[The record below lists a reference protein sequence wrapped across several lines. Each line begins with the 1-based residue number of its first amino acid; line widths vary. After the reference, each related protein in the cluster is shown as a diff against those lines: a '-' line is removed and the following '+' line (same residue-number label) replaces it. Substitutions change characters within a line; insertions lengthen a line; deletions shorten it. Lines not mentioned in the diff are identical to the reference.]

1 MSKKKYS
8 YEYGK
13 EVGCNT
19 VRGWLLTEEQIGL
32 VRYFLILAGIQFKF
46 DAKKNLRNG
55 DPKSL
60 TMHEMRKYREVTALY
75 NDLVNLKPHVY
86 EMV

>member
-8 YEYGK
+8 YDAGK
-13 EVGCNT
+13 YIGCNKT
-19 VRGWLLTEEQIGL
+19 CGWILSVDQIA
-32 VRYFLILAGIQFKF
+32 LIRFYLYLAGVQFLSE
-46 DAKKNLRNG
+46 AKKNLRDG
-55 DPKSL
+55 KPKHH

-75 NDLVNLKPHVY
+75 NDLANLKPHVY